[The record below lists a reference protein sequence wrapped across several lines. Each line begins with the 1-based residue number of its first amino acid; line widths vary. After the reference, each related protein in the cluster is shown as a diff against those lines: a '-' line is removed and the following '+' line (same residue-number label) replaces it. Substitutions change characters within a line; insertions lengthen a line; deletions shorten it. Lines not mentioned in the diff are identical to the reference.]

1 MFAIISPPFSHS
13 FHIYLTFAL
22 RFLVILLSL
31 PGTIWAADDALV
43 DDLLK
48 AMGISSIEELKSN
61 PEIRAKLP
69 ELREK
74 YFRVLTIKKSSR
86 RAAVAQKA
94 HDKKTVKK
102 HDVPVQYVV
111 IVENNLFRPLGSKAE
126 VKQQL
131 FTLDGIVTVGRRKIA
146 IIERSDGTDIYF
158 VSIGDT
164 VAEGFTVARIS
175 EKEVQLANDKQEL
188 SLKLGGDILLG
199 GSDNKRPTMEWAQKA
214 FQKSRKAGK
223 PESRQKIDSRDGSS

>member
-1 MFAIISPPFSHS
+1 MLAIISPLSSHS
-13 FHIYLTFAL
+13 FHIRLTLAL
-22 RFLVILLSL
+22 CVFGILLSW
-31 PGTIWAADDALV
+31 PKVVWAADDELV

-61 PEIRAKLP
+61 PELRAKLP

-102 HDVPVQYVV
+102 LPVQYVV

-126 VKQQL
+126 GKQQL

-214 FQKSRKAGK
+214 FQTGKSNNNK
-223 PESRQKIDSRDGSS
+223 